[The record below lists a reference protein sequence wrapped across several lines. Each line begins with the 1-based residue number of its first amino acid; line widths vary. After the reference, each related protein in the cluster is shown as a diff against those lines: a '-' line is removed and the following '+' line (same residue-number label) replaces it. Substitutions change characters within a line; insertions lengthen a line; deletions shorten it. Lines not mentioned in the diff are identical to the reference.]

1 MSKAKIYISSIILFT
16 LFVWI
21 FGGDTSFAQ
30 MAGTAYKIQ
39 SDSIN
44 FGGGYSS
51 STTYRSESTFGEIAT
66 GSSSSAT
73 YGLQAGY
80 QQMQEVYVAIVPPV
94 SDVMM
99 SPDIGGITGGT
110 SNGSASVT
118 VITDSMSG
126 YTLTMVASTS
136 PFLRSGSETIA
147 NYTSAILAVP
157 DFTFALDS
165 QSDSEFGFTPEG
177 TDIASKYK
185 DDGVSTCSTGSTDTA
200 DACWWAIKT
209 GRNETVASR
218 TSSNHPAGTATTLKF
233 RTMVG
238 TSRIQPEGTYVGT
251 TTLTAVAN

>member
-1 MSKAKIYISSIILFT
+1 MSKAKIYISSAVVAILFAW
-16 LFVWI
+16 LVF
-21 FGGDTSFAQ
+21 GDTSFAQ
-30 MAGTAYKIQ
+30 MTGTAYKIQ

-51 STTYRSESTFGEIAT
+51 STTYKGESTFGEIAT
-66 GSSSSAT
+66 EDSTSTSYS
-73 YGLQAGY
+73 LHAGY
-80 QQMQEVYVAIVPPV
+80 QQMQQVYIAISPAI
-94 SDVMM
+94 SDVVM

-110 SNGSASVT
+110 SDGSASVT
-118 VITDSMSG
+118 VITDSISG
-126 YTLTMVASTS
+126 YTLTMTASTS
-136 PFLRSGSETIA
+136 PFLKSGSETIA
-147 NYTSAILAVP
+147 NYTSAVTAVP

-165 QSDSEFGFTPEG
+165 QNDSEFGFTPEG

-185 DDGVSTCSTGSTDTA
+185 DDGVSTCSTGSNDTVN
-200 DACWWAIKT
+200 ACWWAIKT
-209 GRNETVASR
+209 GRSETVASR